1 VGRGV
6 HAEWVLYTK
15 LCTEVALLVY
25 IVRKL
30 SQSVVIVVPP
40 PKKKLICIS
49 IMLTKIQTKH
59 VSLLLYGHI
68 RPSEHLQRFGNW
80 I

>member
-1 VGRGV
+1 MVPVTGKHGEKTRGRKEFTHVGRGV
-6 HAEWVLYTK
+6 QAEWVLYTK

-40 PKKKLICIS
+40 PPKK
-49 IMLTKIQTKH
+49 
-59 VSLLLYGHI
+59 
-68 RPSEHLQRFGNW
+68 N
-80 I
+80 